1 MKYSK
6 YFLIIAFFGIVTS
19 CSDFLD
25 RTNPNEPDNVT
36 FWVNEDQL
44 KNALPPCY
52 EALQKDYLVNWSES
66 TAETVMWGNI
76 TSGLSK
82 VSGGKHSYTDGFPFT
97 TYWTGAYSYIY
108 RCNNFLD
115 NYNKA
120 QVAQNKKDVYAAEV
134 KTIRALMYFYLTV
147 FWGDVPWVGEV
158 IQPEDA
164 YIERTPREKVIDQLV
179 EDLKWAAERMPEERY
194 TGDKLG
200 RLDRWGALAIL
211 ARIALQNERW
221 ELAAK
226 TSEYIIENS
235 PYGLYEYE
243 KLFHHEGDVENDP
256 KNIEAIVYSL
266 FVPEIRTQSL
276 PNETCSPTDYIRLN
290 PTKSLV
296 DAYLCTDGKPAK
308 TGLEYYKKTGVQTSS
323 LYKSPEEHY
332 VDYFQNRDPR
342 MKMTLYAPGDKWPGG
357 DDGDPDTDKANEIF
371 NLPRFASLQD
381 NNRVGAN
388 SRTGFY
394 LKKYNDIDLAGSS
407 VGGHGNLNVIRFAE
421 VLLIYAEATFELQGK
436 KLTQTQIDYSINR
449 LRDRVNMHRMNLD
462 ELSAWGMDLET
473 ELRRER
479 RIELAGEGTRYADV
493 MRWRE
498 GELRF
503 GRAIT
508 GPSLKVCMNDLGANP
523 YPDTGVDEFGD
534 GTDCPGKERELG
546 IPGRSDARK
555 RVEGFVTK
563 QEAGTEGGYEHLRE
577 NVSKQYAKRE
587 PRFYASVAFN
597 GSVWS
602 LLKNE
607 LNTDH
612 IKDIDVQVFYYRG
625 KNDGFVSTGA
635 WLRTGI
641 GIKKFVHPDDT
652 NYGANILTK
661 AEPAIRYAEILLIY
675 AEAVNEL
682 SDTYNIPSWD
692 GSTTYTIIRN
702 EGELKKGI
710 RPIRCRA
717 GVPDY
722 DSETVYQN
730 KNEFRKKLKRERQ
743 IELMGEGQRY
753 FDLRR
758 WKDADVEESIKVYG
772 CNGLMTEAQKESF
785 HTPVVIDDLPTA
797 FSRKL
802 YFWPIAHEELKRNK
816 LLTQNPGWTYN
827 D

>member
-1 MKYSK
+1 MKKLHNICIYVLLGLGTVSCADNLDSDK
-6 YFLIIAFFGIVTS
+6 YFK
-19 CSDFLD
+19 D
-25 RTNPNEPDNVT
+25 RTT
-36 FWVNEDQL
+36 LED
-44 KNALPPCY
+44 
-52 EALQKDYLVNWSES
+52 VF
-66 TAETVMWGNI
+66 
-76 TSGLSK
+76 
-82 VSGGKHSYTDGFPFT
+82 TDKT
-97 TYWTGAYSYIY
+97 RTEQWLANAYSYLSGENMEVSTRDNIMWCFADDIY
-108 RCNNFLD
+108 SGAGADYTKFRTGTYDENWRHSWGQSYKGIRQASLFIQYIHMNTRYTEEEKADL
-115 NYNKA
+115 KA
-120 QVAQNKKDVYAAEV
+120 QARFV
-134 KTIRALMYFYLTV
+134 RAYYYWLLLRRY
-147 FWGDVPWVGEV
+147 GPVP
-158 IQPEDA
+158 
-164 YIERTPREKVIDQLV
+164 L
-179 EDLKWAAERMPEERY
+179 LPEEGLDY
-194 TGDKLG
+194 TDSY
-200 RLDRWGALAIL
+200 DNL
-211 ARIALQNERW
+211 ARQRNSYDECVEYIASEMV
-221 ELAAK
+221 LAAK
-226 TSEYIIENS
+226 DLPLER
-235 PYGLYEYE
+235 G
-243 KLFHHEGDVENDP
+243 VND
-256 KNIEAIVYSL
+256 IS
-266 FVPEIRTQSL
+266 R
-276 PNETCSPTDYIRLN
+276 PTRGAALAARARA
-290 PTKSLV
+290 L
-296 DAYLCTDGKPAK
+296 
-308 TGLEYYKKTGVQTSS
+308 
-323 LYKSPEEHY
+323 
-332 VDYFQNRDPR
+332 
-342 MKMTLYAPGDKWPGG
+342 LYAASPINNPR
-357 DDGDPDTDKANEIF
+357 PEDTDKFTDLVDHDGRCLIAQEYNEYKWARAAAAAKDVMELPGNNNGHRYELYHAN
-371 NLPRFASLQD
+371 ATD
-381 NNRVGAN
+381 NESAGYPKTVSPYKDGDFSESNWPDG
-388 SRTGFY
+388 Y
-394 LKKYNDIDLAGSS
+394 KDIDPFESYRAVFNGALSMNANPELIFSCGRNQGDNSLVAMTRHQLPKS
-407 VGGHGNLNVIRFAE
+407 VGNGDNSYGM
-421 VLLIYAEATFELQGK
+421 
-436 KLTQTQIDYSINR
+436 TQKMCDAYYMS
-449 LRDRVNMHRMNLD
+449 
-462 ELSAWGMDLET
+462 
-473 ELRRER
+473 
-479 RIELAGEGTRYADV
+479 
-493 MRWRE
+493 
-498 GELRF
+498 
-503 GRAIT
+503 
-508 GPSLKVCMNDLGANP
+508 
-523 YPDTGVDEFGD
+523 D